1 MFEHVVLLKASFNHL
16 LLGLFYDKLGSYDV
30 GFYFAGVMVFIS
42 GIMLFAIPL
51 VSRRQ
56 EASSSALTSSS
67 LTSVTNNNDKGRRRI
82 VSAGD
87 QVEPFHLHNH
97 NHSNKISEA
106 DEEEEE
112 EEGWDNAPP
121 MTMTAGPAAS

>member
-1 MFEHVVLLKASFNHL
+1 M
-16 LLGLFYDKLGSYDV
+16 GSYDV
-30 GFYFAGVMVFIS
+30 GFYFAGAMVFIS

-56 EASSSALTSSS
+56 EASSSSALTSSS

-87 QVEPFHLHNH
+87 QVEPFPLHSH